1 MFKVGDKVVRTKFH
15 RQSPSTGWPDF
26 EVGKVYTVAESPASG
41 SFINIKEMP
50 VSGFSGYY
58 SVDCFRLAKYSE
70 YFTEPTPT
78 PSKGHVADSPIQKHS
93 VGDIYP
99 LAVVCYADGD
109 KQRFVIENLE
119 RGEVAVSSLD
129 SDTVLQWNRAAN
141 AHRFAELGGKCG
153 WAKGRPVYGPY
164 GGLVMPAKVREAERA
179 VINMLTVNGAYY
191 QALEQDI
198 G

>member
-1 MFKVGDKVVRTKFH
+1 MFKVGDKVVRIEDGVYSKLK
-15 RQSPSTGWPDF
+15 
-26 EVGKVYTVAESPASG
+26 GKVMTVNKVSVWTGQQWLGLDGADNKESFDECPFLAS
-41 SFINIKEMP
+41 S
-50 VSGFSGYY
+50 Y
-58 SVDCFRLAKYSE
+58 RLAKYSE

-78 PSKGHVADSPIQKHS
+78 PSTGHVADSPIQKRS

-119 RGEVAVSSLD
+119 RGTVAVSSL
-129 SDTVLQWNRAAN
+129 SGYSVLQWNRAVN
-141 AHRFAELGGKCG
+141 AHKFAELGGKCS
-153 WAKGRPVYGPY
+153 WAKGRPVYGQY
-164 GGLVMPAKVREAERA
+164 GGLVLPAKVREAQRT
-179 VINMLTVNGAYY
+179 VINLLTVNGAYY